1 MAGADSDLI
10 DASKALLA
18 ALDQLVKGALAARGF
33 RPQSQLALHHVS
45 EGHALTGGQ
54 SDGGVGDR
62 VQLDWGRGQGLQ
74 QPPRAASGRRR

>member
-33 RPQSQLALHHVS
+33 RQ
-45 EGHALTGGQ
+45 
-54 SDGGVGDR
+54 
-62 VQLDWGRGQGLQ
+62 
-74 QPPRAASGRRR
+74 